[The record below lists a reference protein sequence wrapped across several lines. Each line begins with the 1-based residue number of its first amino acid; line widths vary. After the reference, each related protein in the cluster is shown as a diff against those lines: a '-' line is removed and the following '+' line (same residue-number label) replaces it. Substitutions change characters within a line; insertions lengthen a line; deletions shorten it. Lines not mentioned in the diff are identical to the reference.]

1 MHPSAYLPSHMHQP
15 HYVIPF
21 QAPSIRDLQPSYIL
35 HPNHPPQ
42 NAKKMSDPTKGR
54 IAIKLGGGPSLSS
67 SRTKQQPPSTLGKR
81 PRHSAW
87 SGGDEDSDADDNN
100 RHSGKH
106 ETITGFGA
114 DGAETERSRKRAAE
128 KKEYIIAPQANRDW
142 RTEAKAQR
150 RSKNPLPGTARSN
163 GHGRPETET
172 ADQDKPEIKWGLTVK
187 ERKPENEENPST
199 ENEDT
204 ANEKENGTEQ
214 EQPKERTADEEA
226 MDSLLGLVP
235 EKTQVIPSEAD
246 AFQRDMDAAGEVST
260 LADYDA
266 MPVEEFGAALLRGM
280 GWDGSDKGPKVKQVK
295 RRPNRLGLGAEELKE
310 AEDLGG
316 WNQNGSKKR
325 SRPRLDEYRREENR
339 RKESRRNEDSYK
351 RERERERDRERDG
364 GRHRDRDRDYDRH
377 QDRHRDHRDRR

>member
-1 MHPSAYLPSHMHQP
+1 
-15 HYVIPF
+15 
-21 QAPSIRDLQPSYIL
+21 
-35 HPNHPPQ
+35 
-42 NAKKMSDPTKGR
+42 MSDPTKGR

-67 SRTKQQPPSTLGKR
+67 PKPKQQPPSTLGKR

-87 SGGDEDSDADDNN
+87 SGGADDEDSDADDS
-100 RHSGKH
+100 RHNGKH
-106 ETITGFGA
+106 ESITGFGA
-114 DGAETERSRKRAAE
+114 DGAETERSRHRAQE
-128 KKEYIIAPQANRDW
+128 KKKEYIIAPQANRDW

-163 GHGRPETET
+163 GHGKPETEP

-187 ERKPENEENPST
+187 ERKPEDEENPSA
-199 ENEDT
+199 ENDDP
-204 ANEKENGTEQ
+204 ANEKEDGKEQ
-214 EQPKERTADEEA
+214 EAPKERTADEQA

-280 GWDGSDKGPKVKQVK
+280 GWDGSEKGPKVKQVK
-295 RRPNRLGLGAEELKE
+295 RRPNRLGLGAKELKE

-325 SRPRLDEYRREENR
+325 SRPRLDEYRREESR

-351 RERERERDRERDG
+351 RERERERDRDRDG

-377 QDRHRDHRDRR
+377 RDRHRDHRDRR